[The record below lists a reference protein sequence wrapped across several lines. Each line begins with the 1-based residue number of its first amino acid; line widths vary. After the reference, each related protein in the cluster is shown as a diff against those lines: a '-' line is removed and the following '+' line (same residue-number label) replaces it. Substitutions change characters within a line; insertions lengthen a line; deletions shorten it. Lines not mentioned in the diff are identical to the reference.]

1 MNLKSLK
8 IFCDIVTRRSFS
20 RAAEDNGI
28 SQSGAS
34 QVRIARSM
42 ALPHRSSGRWATREP
57 REERPGRPERVSR
70 NAPHPLRWRFSRVS
84 RRPRPSSQF
93 PDMRGS
99 RPAPLRACC

>member
-42 ALPHRSSGRWATREP
+42 ALPHRSSGRWATR
-57 REERPGRPERVSR
+57 
-70 NAPHPLRWRFSRVS
+70 
-84 RRPRPSSQF
+84 
-93 PDMRGS
+93 
-99 RPAPLRACC
+99 